1 MHDKFFEYFHEFLS
15 YICYPKQIYN
25 IFHSLLFIKYMFIY
39 GGQCIEMWSKSNESN
54 GKKSLSSSHKK
65 KNPYGEYDKPLRH
78 LSLLC
83 HIFKGAYL
91 L

>member
-1 MHDKFFEYFHEFLS
+1 LRCGVNQMSQMAKS
-15 YICYPKQIYN
+15 
-25 IFHSLLFIKYMFIY
+25 HSLHHI
-39 GGQCIEMWSKSNESN
+39 
-54 GKKSLSSSHKK
+54 KK

-91 L
+91 LQPVMFQPTIPKM